1 MKRGRVTIPTINT
14 KLYSVPRIIALK
26 MKKYPSA
33 TTLETILSTD
43 GRTDDDDDDD
53 DDKAIT

>member
-1 MKRGRVTIPTINT
+1 
-14 KLYSVPRIIALK
+14 

-43 GRTDDDDDDD
+43 GRTDDDDDD
-53 DDKAIT
+53 KAIT